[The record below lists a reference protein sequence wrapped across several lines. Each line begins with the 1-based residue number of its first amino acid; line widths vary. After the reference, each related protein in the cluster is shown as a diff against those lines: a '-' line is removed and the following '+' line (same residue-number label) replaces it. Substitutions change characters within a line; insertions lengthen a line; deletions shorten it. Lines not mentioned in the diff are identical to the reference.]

1 MTRPFLNRIFA
12 SAALALLCSAG
23 AWAQTGKAITLV
35 VPYPAGGPL
44 DSSARIVADL
54 ARPQLGAIVVENKPG
69 AGGNIGVN
77 QVAKSAVDAQQI
89 VMGAVATHAINPW
102 LYANFPYDAS
112 KDFKPLVLVGRIPNV
127 LVMNTET
134 AKKLGIQKTTDLLA
148 YVRKNPGRLNYG
160 SGGNGSIGHIAGEMF
175 KSLTKTSMVH
185 IPYQGAA
192 PAQLGL
198 LSGQVDLMFDNLASA
213 LPQIR
218 SGKLV
223 ALGLTT
229 LQSNANLP
237 EVPSLNDTVAGFNV
251 STWFGLFAPA
261 GVPEAVA
268 QKYISAFSAALSSAE
283 GKEKLGKMGI
293 GPETLQGA
301 ELGKFAASEYAKYGA
316 LIKSAGIKL
325 D

>member
-1 MTRPFLNRIFA
+1 MRKRFLTGLMIT
-12 SAALALLCSAG
+12 LLCSTG

-54 ARPQLGAIVVENKPG
+54 ARPQLGTIVVENKAG

-77 QVAKSAVDAQQI
+77 QVAKSAVDTPQI
-89 VMGAVATHAINPW
+89 VMGAVATHAVNPW
-102 LYANFPYDAS
+102 LYANFPYDPN
-112 KDFKPLVLVGRIPNV
+112 KDFKPLVLVGRIPNI
-127 LVMNTET
+127 LVINMDT
-134 AKKLGIQKTTDLLA
+134 ARKLGIQNTKDLIA
-148 YVRKNPGRLNYG
+148 YARKNPGRLNYG

-175 KSLTKTSMVH
+175 KSLTKTSLVH

-198 LSGQVDLMFDNLASA
+198 LSGQVDIVFDNLASA

-218 SGKLV
+218 AGKLLP
-223 ALGLTT
+223 LGLTT
-229 LQSNANLP
+229 LTRNSNVP
-237 EVPSLNDTVAGFNV
+237 DVPSLNDTVQGFNV
-251 STWFGLFAPA
+251 STWFGLFAPVNTPDA
-261 GVPEAVA
+261 TT
-268 QKYISAFSAALSSAE
+268 QKYIAAFSAALASSE

-293 GPETLQGA
+293 SPETLRGTD
-301 ELGKFAASEYAKYGA
+301 FAQFVKTEYEKYGS
-316 LIKSAGIKL
+316 LIKAVRIRL